1 MPDGFNDGFG
11 GMNEHPQNNI
21 ENNDTG
27 HFEQGAP
34 MRYERPPAANGSPY
48 YNNFVNDASVNN
60 AANNMQYYYRPVPHE
75 HPKRSGMTGFF
86 LWVISLVFV
95 AMSVY
100 LIFNISHRT
109 KLEEELS
116 KKESYIPFNENVESS
131 YAADVSIPKAPDVS
145 ADPDGPQISTHE
157 TIGETGSNA
166 ANTAFKNASPS
177 VVCITA
183 YPSGADY
190 TVSQSGEGSG
200 IIISDDGYIATNSH
214 VVNDNTGTGVVITLS
229 DGEQYLGTIIG
240 VDKKTDIAVIKISA
254 EGLSAADF
262 ANSDT
267 LFVGQDVYAIGN
279 PGGSAFSNSLTKG
292 TVSAVNRI
300 LSTNG
305 YVKYIQTDAAINPG
319 NSGGALVNN
328 AGQVI
333 GMNTSKLVATDY
345 EGMGFSIPSNK
356 VVEIVNKL
364 IKYGYVN
371 DRGTLGIEGT
381 TCNLYQS
388 RKNNVP
394 QGMVITNIY
403 SYSPLS
409 DTSAKIKDIITEING
424 VEVKTSYEFID
435 QLSRYKPGDEVT
447 LKLFRSATKISERPF
462 SFEVKV
468 RLIDDNL

>member
-1 MPDGFNDGFG
+1 
-11 GMNEHPQNNI
+11 
-21 ENNDTG
+21 
-27 HFEQGAP
+27 
-34 MRYERPPAANGSPY
+34 
-48 YNNFVNDASVNN
+48 VN
-60 AANNMQYYYRPVPHE
+60 H
-75 HPKRSGMTGFF
+75 
-86 LWVISLVFV
+86 
-95 AMSVY
+95 
-100 LIFNISHRT
+100 
-109 KLEEELS
+109 
-116 KKESYIPFNENVESS
+116 
-131 YAADVSIPKAPDVS
+131 
-145 ADPDGPQISTHE
+145 
-157 TIGETGSNA
+157 
-166 ANTAFKNASPS
+166 
-177 VVCITA
+177 
-183 YPSGADY
+183 
-190 TVSQSGEGSG
+190 SGEGSG

-229 DGEQYLGTIIG
+229 GGEQYLGTIIG
-240 VDKKTDIAVIKISA
+240 IDKKTDIAVIKISA
-254 EGLSAADF
+254 ENLSSADF

-319 NSGGALVNN
+319 NSGGALVND

-394 QGMVITNIY
+394 QGMVITKIN

-409 DTSAKIKDIITEING
+409 NTQAKEKDIITEVNG
-424 VEVKTSYEFID
+424 VTVKSSYEFID
-435 QLSRYKPGDEVT
+435 QLSKYKPGDKVT
-447 LKLFRSATKISERPF
+447 LKLFRAAATMADISY
-462 SFEVKV
+462 SFEVQV
-468 RLIDDNL
+468 ELIDDNL

>member
-1 MPDGFNDGFG
+1 M
-11 GMNEHPQNNI
+11 
-21 ENNDTG
+21 
-27 HFEQGAP
+27 
-34 MRYERPPAANGSPY
+34 
-48 YNNFVNDASVNN
+48 
-60 AANNMQYYYRPVPHE
+60 
-75 HPKRSGMTGFF
+75 
-86 LWVISLVFV
+86 
-95 AMSVY
+95 
-100 LIFNISHRT
+100 
-109 KLEEELS
+109 
-116 KKESYIPFNENVESS
+116 
-131 YAADVSIPKAPDVS
+131 
-145 ADPDGPQISTHE
+145 
-157 TIGETGSNA
+157 
-166 ANTAFKNASPS
+166 
-177 VVCITA
+177 
-183 YPSGADY
+183 
-190 TVSQSGEGSG
+190 
-200 IIISDDGYIATNSH
+200 
-214 VVNDNTGTGVVITLS
+214 
-229 DGEQYLGTIIG
+229 
-240 VDKKTDIAVIKISA
+240 DKKTDIAVIKISA

>member
-1 MPDGFNDGFG
+1 MPDGFNDGYG
-11 GMNEHPQNNI
+11 GMNTPPPQNNM
-21 ENNDTG
+21 G
-27 HFEQGAP
+27 QSEQGTP
-34 MRYERPPAANGSPY
+34 MRYEEQPVINGPAYSNYSNVHGNNISGSTPY
-48 YNNFVNDASVNN
+48 YFS
-60 AANNMQYYYRPVPHE
+60 PVPHE
-75 HPKRSGMTGFF
+75 RPKRSGMTNFF
-86 LWVISLVFV
+86 LWVVSLVFV
-95 AMSVY
+95 AIAVY
-100 LIFNISHRT
+100 MVLTVSYRSQLEKET
-109 KLEEELS
+109 KKS
-116 KKESYIPFNENVESS
+116 ESYIPFNGNVESS
-131 YAADVSIPKAPDVS
+131 YAAEVSIPEAPDVS
-145 ADPDGPQISTHE
+145 ANPDGPQISTHE
-157 TIGETGSNA
+157 VIGGTSTNT
-166 ANTAFKNASPS
+166 ANTAYQKASPS

-183 YPSGADY
+183 YPSGSDY
-190 TVSQSGEGSG
+190 TVNHSGEGSG

-229 DGEQYLGTIIG
+229 GGEQYLGTIIG
-240 VDKKTDIAVIKISA
+240 IDKKTDIAVIKISA
-254 EGLSAADF
+254 ENLSSADF

-319 NSGGALVNN
+319 NSGGALVND

-371 DRGTLGIEGT
+371 DRGTIGIEGT

-394 QGMVITNIY
+394 QGMVITKIN

-409 DTSAKIKDIITEING
+409 NTQAKEKDIITEVNG
-424 VEVKTSYEFID
+424 VTVKSSYEFID
-435 QLSRYKPGDEVT
+435 QLSKYKPGDKVT
-447 LKLFRSATKISERPF
+447 LKLFRAAATMADISY
-462 SFEVKV
+462 SFEVQV
-468 RLIDDNL
+468 ELIDDNLQ